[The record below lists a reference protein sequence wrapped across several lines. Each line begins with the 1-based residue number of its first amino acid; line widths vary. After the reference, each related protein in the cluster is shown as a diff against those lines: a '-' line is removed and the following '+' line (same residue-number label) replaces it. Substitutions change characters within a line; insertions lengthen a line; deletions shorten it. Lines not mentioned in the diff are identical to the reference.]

1 MASWEPARIAKTL
14 RGTSS
19 ASYAVTAKTGSNA
32 PASCEARDAA
42 SLQEAGRWTERLT
55 CPFCQ
60 DPNVA
65 EPVVTSLLAE
75 CGQGPI
81 MSMEHTAA
89 GRLHAILLD
98 LRRFVSRHPAPSV
111 ARGSGPRGRAPHARA
126 GGLYIA
132 SSSGW
137 ELNRN

>member
-1 MASWEPARIAKTL
+1 VASWEPARIAKTL

-55 CPFCQ
+55 CPFYQ

-65 EPVVTSLLAE
+65 EPVVTNLLAE
-75 CGQGPI
+75 CSQGPI
-81 MSMEHTAA
+81 MSMEDTAA

-98 LRRFVSRHPAPSV
+98 LRRSTSGHPARALPEV
-111 ARGSGPRGRAPHARA
+111 PGHGVGLHMRGPEVST
-126 GGLYIA
+126 
-132 SSSGW
+132 
-137 ELNRN
+137 